1 MRTIHAAPIALA
13 VIAAVAGCTTSGED
27 SGTLDWKRVP
37 TTTLTLFYP
46 AQSSFQWLRS
56 ANHPGASVVAQGTSC
71 VTCHNGQEEKL
82 GNKLVLANPLEPTPI
97 SGKNGVVRMNVQVA
111 YDDVNA
117 YFRFAW
123 RTQANQPGDAYPYYR
138 FDGKEWKPYG
148 NQRLA
153 AAVRK
158 GEQPPIY
165 EDRLTMMID
174 DGSVPGF
181 ANQGCWLTCHNGERD
196 MPGQPTAA
204 AVKANPMLAAI
215 KRNDVRK
222 YLPSTRTDALASWDT
237 GRSLAEIEKVKASG
251 GFLDIIQWRA
261 HRSSPVGMADDGYV
275 LEWRNFDAGKN
286 MFASNR
292 NAKTGQPNYM
302 YDAGKVGSRAR
313 TDATL
318 RSPGAALV
326 PGANAV
332 PFDPKAG
339 WKAGDLLPQYFV
351 SRSIA
356 AGSAADNKNTRGL
369 WKDGAWTV
377 EWVRPRNLKNA
388 DDKALQDGKVYNFGF
403 AVHDDNM
410 TSRGHF
416 VSFPVTVGFGAKATI
431 EATRV
436 K

>member
-1 MRTIHAAPIALA
+1 
-13 VIAAVAGCTTSGED
+13 
-27 SGTLDWKRVP
+27 
-37 TTTLTLFYP
+37 
-46 AQSSFQWLRS
+46 
-56 ANHPGASVVAQGTSC
+56 
-71 VTCHNGQEEKL
+71 
-82 GNKLVLANPLEPTPI
+82 
-97 SGKNGVVRMNVQVA
+97 
-111 YDDVNA
+111 
-117 YFRFAW
+117 
-123 RTQANQPGDAYPYYR
+123 
-138 FDGKEWKPYG
+138 
-148 NQRLA
+148 
-153 AAVRK
+153 
-158 GEQPPIY
+158 
-165 EDRLTMMID
+165 
-174 DGSVPGF
+174 
-181 ANQGCWLTCHNGERD
+181 
-196 MPGQPTAA
+196 
-204 AVKANPMLAAI
+204 
-215 KRNDVRK
+215 
-222 YLPSTRTDALASWDT
+222 
-237 GRSLAEIEKVKASG
+237 
-251 GFLDIIQWRA
+251 
-261 HRSSPVGMADDGYV
+261 V

-286 MFASNR
+286 MFASNL

-318 RSPGAALV
+318 RSPRAALV

-351 SRSIA
+351 SKSMA
-356 AGSAADNKNTRGL
+356 AGSAADNKNARGL
-369 WKDGAWTV
+369 WKDGAWSV